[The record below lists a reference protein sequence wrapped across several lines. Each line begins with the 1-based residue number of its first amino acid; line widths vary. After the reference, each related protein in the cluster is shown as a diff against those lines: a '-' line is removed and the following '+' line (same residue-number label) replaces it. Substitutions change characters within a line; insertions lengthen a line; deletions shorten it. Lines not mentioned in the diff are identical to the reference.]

1 MKKMKPNILLTIAYI
16 SRLFVNPIHKT
27 IRKSSTPEKQ
37 VFGTFKNTF
46 ELFKAAE
53 SLNLQSF

>member
-1 MKKMKPNILLTIAYI
+1 MSQLSKG
-16 SRLFVNPIHKT
+16 
-27 IRKSSTPEKQ
+27 KSSTPEKQ

-53 SLNLQSF
+53 SLNLQRF